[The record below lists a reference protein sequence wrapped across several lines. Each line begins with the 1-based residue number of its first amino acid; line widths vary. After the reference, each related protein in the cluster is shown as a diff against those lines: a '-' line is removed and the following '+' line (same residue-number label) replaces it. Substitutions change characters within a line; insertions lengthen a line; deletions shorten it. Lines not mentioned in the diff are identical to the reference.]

1 MHNILARIGKRE
13 DEKRIRDDLIARIEG
28 KRKERKKRTVRREII
43 HQRIEN
49 REKIK
54 KKKEKGEK

>member
-1 MHNILARIGKRE
+1 MGKKIL
-13 DEKRIRDDLIARIEG
+13 DVTIARIEG

-43 HQRIEN
+43 YQRIEN